1 MTKTKM
7 KRKNS
12 QKSLDFNTV
21 HPANAGIHKI
31 IFKNRKCNLNF

>member
-7 KRKNS
+7 KRKNL

-21 HPANAGIHKI
+21 QVDKATKGAT
-31 IFKNRKCNLNF
+31 RNLLWIDDL